1 MPIEHAAESEA
12 MQVVAKMIRSIQAEC
27 ETQLLSSHENCESPY
42 LESITF
48 IADDLK
54 TLQYALENAGF
65 LDSGSRL

>member
-1 MPIEHAAESEA
+1 MNETEAAR
-12 MQVVAKMIRSIQAEC
+12 VVAKMIRSIQAEC
-27 ETQLLSSHENCESPY
+27 ETHLLSSDHENCESPY
-42 LESITF
+42 LESISF